1 MFLGGCVM
9 CSRTSAV
16 GFIALVCGQVLHGG
30 RIWNSRIAARGHQGE
45 FGTSEWVISISVLN
59 HAVVYE

>member
-1 MFLGGCVM
+1 MFLSGCVM

-30 RIWNSRIAARGHQGE
+30 RIRNSRVAARGHQGE
-45 FGTSEWVISISVLN
+45 FGTSEWAIQF
-59 HAVVYE
+59 